1 LDSYSVESENF
12 LLIFFAPSPFPS
24 PRWGEGGGEGKFQIF
39 LARIYLGFEIW
50 NLGFE
55 VERVLV
61 TDGHWRKTLALV
73 RSLGRKGIHVTVGE
87 RTFLNTSFF
96 SKYCSRRLVYPSAR
110 RYPDQ
115 FIEFIIKEIKKNRY
129 ECLFPMEEETLLLLA
144 KHQSEISNYTHLL
157 IPNLKK
163 IEFVRDKG
171 NLIRFA
177 QTHGIPTPK
186 TFYDPPTPE
195 PCKVQGSGPVPNVVQ
210 ESPAFDVVQG
220 LASQV
225 DSIPLPAIIK
235 PRISS
240 GSFGIAYVKKREDLV
255 PFYQRIHTRYPFP
268 LIQEWIPDGGG
279 TFGFSALFD
288 EASNVK
294 AAFVHKKLRMYPVQG
309 GPSTLREGI
318 EHPQVMELGLSL
330 LRSLNWVGVAMAEFK
345 VDPRDGIPKLMEVN
359 PRFWGSLHLAI
370 VSGVDFPYL
379 ILKMALGEV
388 FAPVL
393 HYSVGKCCRWLLFG
407 DILHFLTNPRRFHL
421 RPSFFHFFEP
431 HTSYDIISKDD
442 PLPVLG
448 AMATFFTFLY
458 DPEMKRFLERR

>member
-1 LDSYSVESENF
+1 M
-12 LLIFFAPSPFPS
+12 
-24 PRWGEGGGEGKFQIF
+24 K
-39 LARIYLGFEIW
+39 
-50 NLGFE
+50 
-55 VERVLV
+55 VLV

-73 RSLGRKGIHVTVGE
+73 RSLGRKGVRVTVGE

-96 SKYCSRRLVYPSAR
+96 SKYCSRRLVYPSPR

-115 FIEFIIKEIKKNRY
+115 FIEFIIKEIKKNQY

-144 KHQSEISNYTHLL
+144 KHQSEISKYTYLL
-157 IPNLKK
+157 IPNLQK

-171 NLIRFA
+171 NLIQFA
-177 QTHGIPTPK
+177 ETHGIPTPK
-186 TFYDPPTPE
+186 TLYEPPTPE

-210 ESPAFDVVQG
+210 GSGPDTGAVQDFRPKSSVVQESPASDVVQG
-220 LASQV
+220 LASHI
-225 DSIPLPAIIK
+225 DSIPLPAVIK

-294 AAFVHKKLRMYPVQG
+294 AAFVHKKLRMYPVEG
-309 GPSTLREGI
+309 GPSTLREGV

-370 VSGVDFPYL
+370 ASGVDFPYL
-379 ILKMALGEV
+379 ILKLAREEG

-393 HYSVGKCCRWLLFG
+393 QYSVGKRCRWLLFG

-421 RPSFFHFFEP
+421 HPSFFHFFEP
-431 HTSYDIISKDD
+431 NTSYDIISKED

>member
-1 LDSYSVESENF
+1 M
-12 LLIFFAPSPFPS
+12 
-24 PRWGEGGGEGKFQIF
+24 K
-39 LARIYLGFEIW
+39 
-50 NLGFE
+50 
-55 VERVLV
+55 VLV

-73 RSLGRKGIHVTVGE
+73 RSLGRKGVHVTVGE

-96 SKYCSRRLVYPSAR
+96 SKYCSRRLVYPSPR

-115 FIEFIIKEIKKNRY
+115 FIEFIIKEIKKNQY

-144 KHQSEISNYTHLL
+144 KHQSEISKYTYLL
-157 IPNLKK
+157 IPNLQK

-171 NLIRFA
+171 NLIQFA
-177 QTHGIPTPK
+177 ETHGIPTPK
-186 TFYDPPTPE
+186 TLYEPPTPT
-195 PCKVQGSGPVPNVVQ
+195 
-210 ESPAFDVVQG
+210 
-220 LASQV
+220 
-225 DSIPLPAIIK
+225 LPPWAGGECEGYVIK

-294 AAFVHKKLRMYPVQG
+294 AAFVHKKLRMYPVEG
-309 GPSTLREGI
+309 GPSTLREGV

-370 VSGVDFPYL
+370 ASGVDFPYL
-379 ILKMALGEV
+379 ILKMAREEG

-393 HYSVGKCCRWLLFG
+393 QYSVGKRCRWLLFG

-421 RPSFFHFFEP
+421 HPSFFHFFEP
-431 HTSYDIISKDD
+431 NTSYDIISKED

-458 DPEMKRFLERR
+458 DPEMKRFLESR